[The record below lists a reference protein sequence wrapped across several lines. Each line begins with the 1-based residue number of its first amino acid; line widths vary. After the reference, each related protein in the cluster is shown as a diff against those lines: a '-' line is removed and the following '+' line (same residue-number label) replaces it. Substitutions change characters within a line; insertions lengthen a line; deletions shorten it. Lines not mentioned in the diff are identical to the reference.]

1 MTPGKHKT
9 HIICYDDFR
18 WFSEDIKNNFGP
30 AEYTV
35 STFMNVDEFMQC
47 LEKEKDPDFCRIAVL
62 GAHDTTE
69 NFVMIGRLAS
79 EIKALNNSTG
89 VVVIGTADKIEEI
102 KKVIPAEGYFCM
114 PKNSNMALR
123 LLNIVKKH
131 EGEYESIIY
140 KRKRNSA
147 VYSLIGLGSL
157 VILLSVLAWI
167 MLPKLF

>member
-18 WFSEDIKNNFGP
+18 WFSEDIKNNFGL

-35 STFMNVDEFMQC
+35 ATFMNVDEFMQE
-47 LEKEKDPDFCRIAVL
+47 LEKDKDPDFCRIVVL

-89 VVVIGTADKIEEI
+89 VVIIGTADKIEEI
-102 KKVIPAEGYFCM
+102 KKVIPAEGCFCM

-131 EGEYESIIY
+131 EGEYESVIY
-140 KRKRNSA
+140 KRKRNNA

-167 MLPKLF
+167 MLPRLF

>member
-18 WFSEDIKNNFGP
+18 WFSEDIKNNFGL

-35 STFMNVDEFMQC
+35 STFMNVDEFMQY
-47 LEKEKDPDFCRIAVL
+47 LEKEKDPDFCRITVL

-89 VVVIGTADKIEEI
+89 VVIIGTADKIEEI
-102 KKVIPAEGYFCM
+102 KKVIPSEGCFCI

-140 KRKRNSA
+140 KRKRNNA

-157 VILLSVLAWI
+157 IILLYVLAWI